1 MADNH
6 VPPPAQAKAVA
17 APMVFPPELRRHFY
31 DTADWTSIIFLLV
44 SLTINMLGIGIA
56 ASREWKDPAAA
67 LTDEQLMAMQDRIMA
82 TFKPV
87 EVKPEEM
94 SAAEQLE
101 NLVNNP
107 EFEQALAQQQANL
120 AASLQSTLAEAQ
132 ATLASLDAQ
141 TSAGAA
147 GGADV
152 QGQLDDILG
161 SLGDIGAVGAADAG
175 GPSLDLAPTD
185 VAIFAEGAGSG
196 SRVVSGAIDV
206 AALGSSAKISSAF
219 TRGGL
224 SSGEA
229 ARLSQQIA
237 FARERLGG
245 NVQVR
250 VGTGTGGSARR
261 ALLRVASGGKTGQR
275 IAVEQLALPPA
286 RAAGPGG
293 RDQDAVE
300 VQASRTRQLIGG
312 CYSIGLAAD
321 RNLSGVVV
329 VRFTINPNGSV
340 SGVRVSKSNLG
351 NRDVEECI
359 VAAVQTW
366 KFAPGSTTD
375 TFEYP
380 FSFEPG

>member
-1 MADNH
+1 MQEKP
-6 VPPPAQAKAVA
+6 VTPPAQAKAA
-17 APMVFPPELRRHFY
+17 TATMAFPHELRKHFY
-31 DTADWTSIIFLLV
+31 DTADWTSIIFLLI
-44 SLTINMLGIGIA
+44 SLTINLLGVGVA
-56 ASREWKDPAAA
+56 ATREWKDPSAN
-67 LTDEQLMAMQDRIMA
+67 LTNEQLMAMQDRLMN

-87 EVKPEEM
+87 EVKVEDM
-94 SAAEQLE
+94 STAEQLE
-101 NLVNNP
+101 NLINNP

-120 AASLQSTLAEAQ
+120 TASLQSTLAEAQ
-132 ATLASLDAQ
+132 ATLASLDQA
-141 TSAGAA
+141 TAGGAA
-147 GGADV
+147 GADV
-152 QGQLDDILG
+152 QGQLNDILG
-161 SLGDIGAVGAADAG
+161 SLGDIGGIGGADAG

-206 AALGSSAKISSAF
+206 AALGSSAKISASF

-224 SSGEA
+224 SSGQA

-245 NVQVR
+245 NVQLK
-250 VGTGTGGSARR
+250 VGTGLGGGNRR
-261 ALLRVASGGKTGQR
+261 AMLRVASGGKTGQR
-275 IAVEQLALPPA
+275 IAIEQLALPPA

-312 CYSIGLAAD
+312 CYSIGLAVD
-321 RNLSGVVV
+321 RRLAGVVV

-340 SGVRVSKSNLG
+340 TGVRVSKSNLG

-366 KFAPGSTTD
+366 KFASGSSTD

>member
-1 MADNH
+1 MQEKP
-6 VPPPAQAKAVA
+6 VTPPAQAKAA
-17 APMVFPPELRRHFY
+17 AATMAFPHELRKHFY
-31 DTADWTSIIFLLV
+31 DTADWTSIVFLLI
-44 SLTINMLGIGIA
+44 SLTINLLGVGIA
-56 ASREWKDPAAA
+56 ATREWRDPSAN
-67 LTDEQLMAMQDRIMA
+67 LSNEQLMAMQEHLMN

-87 EVKPEEM
+87 EVKTEDM
-94 SAAEQLE
+94 STAEQLD
-101 NLVNNP
+101 NLINNP
-107 EFEQALAQQQANL
+107 EFEQALATQQANL
-120 AASLQSTLAEAQ
+120 TASLQSTLAEAQ
-132 ATLASLDAQ
+132 ATLASLDRA
-141 TSAGAA
+141 TAGGAA
-147 GGADV
+147 GADV
-152 QGQLDDILG
+152 QGQLNDILG
-161 SLGDIGAVGAADAG
+161 SLGDIGAIGGAAAG

-206 AALGSSAKISSAF
+206 AALGSSAKISASF

-245 NVQVR
+245 NVQLR
-250 VGTGTGGSARR
+250 VGTGLGGGNRR

-275 IAVEQLALPPA
+275 IAIEQLALPPA

-321 RNLSGVVV
+321 RRLAGVIV

-340 SGVRVSKSNLG
+340 TGVRVSKSNLG
-351 NRDVEECI
+351 NRDVEECV

-366 KFAPGSTTD
+366 KFASGSSTD